1 MRTLLFSFIALS
13 MCLNT
18 TKAAEKIVSTAGYA
32 SEIVAALGKADK
44 LVGVDTTSVKPQTIM
59 EKKPKIGYR
68 RQLSAEGILSLT
80 PDLIILAPDAGP
92 NAVIEQI
99 KASGIPLLHLGEKP
113 SLAGI
118 REDIQ
123 QIAKAIGAESEA
135 KQLTETILADE
146 KN

>member
-59 EKKPKIGYR
+59 EKNLKSVIVASFLLKVF
-68 RQLSAEGILSLT
+68 SL
-80 PDLIILAPDAGP
+80 
-92 NAVIEQI
+92 
-99 KASGIPLLHLGEKP
+99 
-113 SLAGI
+113 
-118 REDIQ
+118 
-123 QIAKAIGAESEA
+123 
-135 KQLTETILADE
+135 
-146 KN
+146 